1 MSQILTQVQRR
12 YRQIREEGKRKAI
25 RRAIESRIEEGLR
38 RAGYDIYPVVV
49 RNLVNRELQA
59 KKSKEVVKVHLGR

>member
-38 RAGYDIYPVVV
+38 RAGYDIHPVVV